1 MYPFHVVTAFKSHHF
16 CGIFLLNLQKSFT
29 DKLSVNDF
37 CRENEKSSVIIMF
50 FIPSVLR
57 IAPFFFFSFFGGWG
71 GGNQLFATVI
81 RRSL

>member
-37 CRENEKSSVIIMF
+37 CRENGKIISDNEEMF
-50 FIPSVLR
+50 FIPS
-57 IAPFFFFSFFGGWG
+57 GNEG
-71 GGNQLFATVI
+71 GGVNQLFPTVI